1 MSAPDSKQA
10 PHGANTV
17 GVAGLYWTTYIY
29 IYIYLCMYAYI
40 YAHTEKEGS

>member
-10 PHGANTV
+10 PHGANR
-17 GVAGLYWTTYIY
+17 GCWIILDN

-40 YAHTEKEGS
+40 YAHIEKKGS